1 MPLFYYKEKRES
13 NVKSNI
19 FRRSRR
25 DQLFSACVALFLS
38 IKQQGGVML
47 ILSRTSYVAFAAFGL
62 FWGTWGALLPAFRS
76 QASLTDAEF
85 GTVLLFIGVG
95 ALPAMLLS
103 GRAVDRWGVWVAGIM
118 LIALAV
124 AATIVGATAHNF
136 VSTSISMLLLGVAS
150 GASDVAINS
159 LAGLAE
165 QQTGS
170 RIITRSHGVF
180 SLFVV
185 IGSLTAGAARSVDLN
200 PLTIFLCTAVV
211 ILILGT
217 CVAWFAKTSNVTI
230 DAGVRGGELP
240 ALGSFAPF
248 LLIGLVG
255 ALAFAVENAHQ
266 SWGAVFLSD
275 ELSAPPGI
283 AALAPATF
291 AAFAATA
298 RFASSVARGL
308 KPPLLLVG
316 GSLIAATG
324 TIIVAYSES
333 VWSALV
339 GVAIAATGTSVLFP
353 TLLSIATKDV
363 PAAQRGRATSAVG
376 TIAYL
381 GFLLGPAYVGLLA
394 SITTLRTAL
403 VGVALLALVYAFT
416 CLPVTRRLRTHGSK
430 QSGFKHP
437 RG

>member
-1 MPLFYYKEKRES
+1 M
-13 NVKSNI
+13 
-19 FRRSRR
+19 
-25 DQLFSACVALFLS
+25 FSARVGLFVS
-38 IKQQGGVML
+38 IRYEGGVVL
-47 ILSRTSYVAFAAFGL
+47 ILSRASYVAFAAFGL

-76 QASLTDAEF
+76 QASLTDGEF

-118 LIALAV
+118 LISLAV

-136 VSTSISMLLLGVAS
+136 VSASISMLLLGVAS

-165 QQTGS
+165 QQTGG

-185 IGSLTAGAARSVDLN
+185 IGSLVAGAARSVDLN
-200 PLTIFLCTAVV
+200 PLTIFLSTAVV

-217 CVAWFAKTSNVTI
+217 WVAWLARVSTVTSDGDVT
-230 DAGVRGGELP
+230 AGEPP

-248 LLIGLVG
+248 LLVGLVG
-255 ALAFAVENAHQ
+255 ALTFAVENAHQ

-275 ELSAPPGI
+275 ELHASPGI

-298 RFASSVARGL
+298 RFASSAARGL

-316 GSLIAATG
+316 GSLVAATG
-324 TIIVAYSES
+324 TTIVAYSGS
-333 VWSALV
+333 IWVALV
-339 GVAIAATGTSVLFP
+339 GFAIAATGTSVLFP
-353 TLLSIATKDV
+353 TLLSVTTKDV
-363 PAAQRGRATSAVG
+363 PKAQRGRATSAVG
-376 TIAYL
+376 AIAYL

-394 SITTLRTAL
+394 STTTLRTAL
-403 VGVALLALVYAFT
+403 VGVAILALIYTLT
-416 CLPVTRRLRTHGSK
+416 CLPVTRRLRTHC
-430 QSGFKHP
+430 
-437 RG
+437 RRRT

>member
-1 MPLFYYKEKRES
+1 M
-13 NVKSNI
+13 
-19 FRRSRR
+19 
-25 DQLFSACVALFLS
+25 FSARVGLFVS
-38 IKQQGGVML
+38 IRYEGGVVL
-47 ILSRTSYVAFAAFGL
+47 ILSRASYVAFAAFGL

-76 QASLTDAEF
+76 QASLTDGEF

-118 LIALAV
+118 LISLAV

-136 VSTSISMLLLGVAS
+136 VSASISMLLLGVAS

-165 QQTGS
+165 QQTGG

-185 IGSLTAGAARSVDLN
+185 IGSLVAGAARSVDLN
-200 PLTIFLCTAVV
+200 PLTIFLSTAVV

-217 CVAWFAKTSNVTI
+217 WVAWLARVSTVTSDGDVT
-230 DAGVRGGELP
+230 AGERP

-248 LLIGLVG
+248 LLVGLVG
-255 ALAFAVENAHQ
+255 ALTFAVENAHQ

-275 ELSAPPGI
+275 ELHASPGI

-298 RFASSVARGL
+298 RFASSAARGL

-316 GSLIAATG
+316 GSLVAATG
-324 TIIVAYSES
+324 TTIVAYSGS
-333 VWSALV
+333 IWVALV
-339 GVAIAATGTSVLFP
+339 GFAIAATGTSVLFP
-353 TLLSIATKDV
+353 TLLSVTTKDV
-363 PAAQRGRATSAVG
+363 PKARSGLRRSARQHHHPPHRTGR
-376 TIAYL
+376 
-381 GFLLGPAYVGLLA
+381 
-394 SITTLRTAL
+394 
-403 VGVALLALVYAFT
+403 
-416 CLPVTRRLRTHGSK
+416 RRNPRTHLHTHLLTRHTTATNPLQTAHLIQASAGGAPQRS
-430 QSGFKHP
+430 
-437 RG
+437 RT

>member
-1 MPLFYYKEKRES
+1 
-13 NVKSNI
+13 
-19 FRRSRR
+19 
-25 DQLFSACVALFLS
+25 
-38 IKQQGGVML
+38 ML
-47 ILSRTSYVAFAAFGL
+47 ILSRASYVAFAAFGL
-62 FWGTWGALLPAFRS
+62 FWGTWGALLPALRS
-76 QASLTDAEF
+76 QASLTDAQF

-103 GRAVDRWGVWVAGIM
+103 GRVVDRWGVWVAGIM
-118 LIALAV
+118 LISLAV

-136 VSTSISMLLLGVAS
+136 VSASISMLLLGVAS

-159 LAGLAE
+159 LAGRAE
-165 QQTGS
+165 QQTRG

-185 IGSLTAGAARSVDLN
+185 IGSLVAGAARSVDLN
-200 PLTIFLCTAVV
+200 PLTIFLSTAVV

-217 CVAWFAKTSNVTI
+217 CVAYLAKTSDVTS
-230 DAGVRGGELP
+230 DSDVRGSERP
-240 ALGSFAPF
+240 TLGSFAPF

-275 ELSAPPGI
+275 ELHAPPGI

-298 RFASSVARGL
+298 RFAVSAARGL
-308 KPPLLLVG
+308 KPPVLLIG
-316 GSLIAATG
+316 GSLVAATG
-324 TIIVAYSES
+324 TMIVAYSES
-333 VWSALV
+333 VWAAIV
-339 GVAIAATGTSVLFP
+339 GFAVAATGTSVLFP
-353 TLLSIATKDV
+353 TLLSIATKNV
-363 PAAQRGRATSAVG
+363 PETQRGRATSAVG

-394 SITTLRTAL
+394 STTTLRTAL
-403 VGVALLALVYAFT
+403 VGVALLAVVYTFT
-416 CLPVTRRLRTHGSK
+416 CLPATRRLRTQG
-430 QSGFKHP
+430 
-437 RG
+437 RRRT

>member
-1 MPLFYYKEKRES
+1 M
-13 NVKSNI
+13 
-19 FRRSRR
+19 
-25 DQLFSACVALFLS
+25 FSARVGLFVS
-38 IKQQGGVML
+38 IRYEGGVVL
-47 ILSRTSYVAFAAFGL
+47 ILSRASYVAFAAFGL

-76 QASLTDAEF
+76 QASLTDGEF

-118 LIALAV
+118 LISLAV

-136 VSTSISMLLLGVAS
+136 VSASISMLLLGVAS

-165 QQTGS
+165 QQTGG

-180 SLFVV
+180 SLFVI
-185 IGSLTAGAARSVDLN
+185 IGSLVAGAARSVDLN
-200 PLTIFLCTAVV
+200 PLTIFLSTAVV
-211 ILILGT
+211 MLILGT
-217 CVAWFAKTSNVTI
+217 WVAWLARVSTVTSDGDVT
-230 DAGVRGGELP
+230 AGEPP

-248 LLIGLVG
+248 LLVGLVG
-255 ALAFAVENAHQ
+255 ALTFAVENAHQ

-275 ELSAPPGI
+275 ELHASPGI

-298 RFASSVARGL
+298 RFASSAARGL

-316 GSLIAATG
+316 GSLVAATG
-324 TIIVAYSES
+324 TTIVAYSGS
-333 VWSALV
+333 IWVALV
-339 GVAIAATGTSVLFP
+339 GFAIAATGTSVLFP
-353 TLLSIATKDV
+353 TLLSVTTKDV
-363 PAAQRGRATSAVG
+363 PKAQRGRATSAVG
-376 TIAYL
+376 AIAYL

-394 SITTLRTAL
+394 STTTLRTAL
-403 VGVALLALVYAFT
+403 VGVAILALIYTLT
-416 CLPVTRRLRTHGSK
+416 CLPVTRRLRTHC
-430 QSGFKHP
+430 
-437 RG
+437 RRRT

>member
-1 MPLFYYKEKRES
+1 
-13 NVKSNI
+13 
-19 FRRSRR
+19 
-25 DQLFSACVALFLS
+25 
-38 IKQQGGVML
+38 ML
-47 ILSRTSYVAFAAFGL
+47 ILSRASYVAFAAFGL

-76 QASLTDAEF
+76 QASLTDGEF
-85 GTVLLFIGVG
+85 GTVLLFVGVG

-118 LIALAV
+118 LISLAV
-124 AATIVGATAHNF
+124 AATIVGATAHNL
-136 VSTSISMLLLGVAS
+136 VSASISMLLLGVAS

-159 LAGLAE
+159 LAGFAE
-165 QQTGS
+165 QQTGG

-185 IGSLTAGAARSVDLN
+185 IGSLVAGAARSVDLN
-200 PLTIFLCTAVV
+200 PLTIFLSIAVV

-217 CVAWFAKTSNVTI
+217 SVAWLARVSTVTSDGDVT
-230 DAGVRGGELP
+230 AGERP

-275 ELSAPPGI
+275 ELRASPGI

-298 RFASSVARGL
+298 RFASSAARGL

-316 GSLIAATG
+316 GSLVAATG
-324 TIIVAYSES
+324 TMIVAYSGS
-333 VWSALV
+333 IWVALV
-339 GVAIAATGTSVLFP
+339 GFAIAATGTSVLFP
-353 TLLSIATKDV
+353 TLLSVTTKDV
-363 PAAQRGRATSAVG
+363 PTAQRGRATLAVG

-394 SITTLRTAL
+394 STTTLRAAL
-403 VGVALLALVYAFT
+403 VGVALVALIYALT
-416 CLPVTRRLRTHGSK
+416 CLPVTRRLRTHG
-430 QSGFKHP
+430 
-437 RG
+437 RRRT

>member
-1 MPLFYYKEKRES
+1 M
-13 NVKSNI
+13 
-19 FRRSRR
+19 
-25 DQLFSACVALFLS
+25 FSACVGLLVS
-38 IKQQGGVML
+38 KRYEGGVML
-47 ILSRTSYVAFAAFGL
+47 ILSRASYVAFAAFGL

-76 QASLTDAEF
+76 QASLTDGEF

-118 LIALAV
+118 LISLAV

-136 VSTSISMLLLGVAS
+136 VSASISMLLLGVAS

-165 QQTGS
+165 QQTGG

-180 SLFVV
+180 SLFVI
-185 IGSLTAGAARSVDLN
+185 IGSLVAGAARSVDLN
-200 PLTIFLCTAVV
+200 PLTIFLSTAVV

-217 CVAWFAKTSNVTI
+217 WVAWLARVSTVTSDGDVT
-230 DAGVRGGELP
+230 AGEPP

-248 LLIGLVG
+248 LLVGLVG
-255 ALAFAVENAHQ
+255 ALTFAVENAHQ

-275 ELSAPPGI
+275 ELHASPGI

-298 RFASSVARGL
+298 RFASSAARGL

-316 GSLIAATG
+316 GSLVAATG
-324 TIIVAYSES
+324 TTIVAYSGS
-333 VWSALV
+333 IWVALV
-339 GVAIAATGTSVLFP
+339 GFAIAATGTSVLFP
-353 TLLSIATKDV
+353 TLLSVTTKDV
-363 PAAQRGRATSAVG
+363 PKAQRGRATSAVG
-376 TIAYL
+376 AIAYL

-394 SITTLRTAL
+394 STTTLRTAL
-403 VGVALLALVYAFT
+403 VGVAILALIYTLT
-416 CLPVTRRLRTHGSK
+416 CLPVTRRLRTHC
-430 QSGFKHP
+430 
-437 RG
+437 RRRT

>member
-1 MPLFYYKEKRES
+1 VPLFYYKEKRES

-19 FRRSRR
+19 FRRFRR

-38 IKQQGGVML
+38 IKQQGGMML
-47 ILSRTSYVAFAAFGL
+47 ILSRASYVAFSAFGL
-62 FWGTWGALLPAFRS
+62 FWGTWGALLPALRS
-76 QASLTDAEF
+76 QASLTDAQF

-103 GRAVDRWGVWVAGIM
+103 GRAVDRWGIWVAGIM
-118 LIALAV
+118 LISLAV

-136 VSTSISMLLLGVAS
+136 VSASISMLLLGVAS

-159 LAGLAE
+159 LAGRAE

-185 IGSLTAGAARSVDLN
+185 IGSLVAGAARSVNLN
-200 PLTIFLCTAVV
+200 PLTIFLSTAVV

-217 CVAWFAKTSNVTI
+217 CVAHLAKTSDVTS
-230 DAGVRGGELP
+230 DSDVRGSERP

-275 ELSAPPGI
+275 ELHAPPGI

-298 RFASSVARGL
+298 RFASSAARGL

-316 GSLIAATG
+316 GSLVAATG
-324 TIIVAYSES
+324 TMIVAYSDS
-333 VWSALV
+333 IWVALV
-339 GVAIAATGTSVLFP
+339 GFAIAAIGTSVLFP
-353 TLLSIATKDV
+353 TLLSIATKNV
-363 PAAQRGRATSAVG
+363 PETQRGRATSAVG

-381 GFLLGPAYVGLLA
+381 GFLLGPVYVGLLA
-394 SITTLRTAL
+394 STTNLRTAL

-416 CLPVTRRLRTHGSK
+416 CLPVTRRLRTQG
-430 QSGFKHP
+430 
-437 RG
+437 RRRT

>member
-1 MPLFYYKEKRES
+1 
-13 NVKSNI
+13 
-19 FRRSRR
+19 
-25 DQLFSACVALFLS
+25 
-38 IKQQGGVML
+38 ML
-47 ILSRTSYVAFAAFGL
+47 ILSRASYVAFAAFGL

-76 QASLTDAEF
+76 QASLTDGEF

-118 LIALAV
+118 LISLAV

-136 VSTSISMLLLGVAS
+136 VSASISMLLLGVAS

-165 QQTGS
+165 QQTGG

-180 SLFVV
+180 SLFVI
-185 IGSLTAGAARSVDLN
+185 IGSLVAGAARSVDLN
-200 PLTIFLCTAVV
+200 PLTIFLSTAVV
-211 ILILGT
+211 MLILGT
-217 CVAWFAKTSNVTI
+217 WVAWLARVSTVTSDGDVT
-230 DAGVRGGELP
+230 AGEPP

-248 LLIGLVG
+248 LLVGLVG

-275 ELSAPPGI
+275 ELHASPGI

-298 RFASSVARGL
+298 RFASSAARGL

-316 GSLIAATG
+316 GSLVAATG
-324 TIIVAYSES
+324 TTIVAYSGS
-333 VWSALV
+333 IWVALV
-339 GVAIAATGTSVLFP
+339 GFAIAATGTSVLFP
-353 TLLSIATKDV
+353 TLLSVTTKDV
-363 PAAQRGRATSAVG
+363 PKAQRGRATSAVG
-376 TIAYL
+376 AIAYL

-394 SITTLRTAL
+394 STTTLRTAL
-403 VGVALLALVYAFT
+403 VGVAILALIYTLT
-416 CLPVTRRLRTHGSK
+416 CLPVTRRLRTHG
-430 QSGFKHP
+430 
-437 RG
+437 RRRT

>member
-1 MPLFYYKEKRES
+1 MGEKGRVMP
-13 NVKSNI
+13 
-19 FRRSRR
+19 
-25 DQLFSACVALFLS
+25 
-38 IKQQGGVML
+38 
-47 ILSRTSYVAFAAFGL
+47 ILSRASYVAFAAFGL
-62 FWGTWGALLPAFRS
+62 FWGTWGALLPALRS
-76 QASLTDAEF
+76 QASLTDAQF

-103 GRAVDRWGVWVAGIM
+103 GRAVDRWGIRVAGIM
-118 LIALAV
+118 LISLAV

-136 VSTSISMLLLGVAS
+136 VSASISMLLLGVAS

-159 LAGLAE
+159 LAGRAE
-165 QQTGS
+165 RQTGS

-185 IGSLTAGAARSVDLN
+185 IGSLVAGAARSVNLN
-200 PLTIFLCTAVV
+200 PLTIFLSTAVV

-217 CVAWFAKTSNVTI
+217 CVAHLAKTSDVTS
-230 DAGVRGGELP
+230 DSDVRGSERP

-275 ELSAPPGI
+275 ELHAPPGI

-298 RFASSVARGL
+298 RFASSAARGL

-316 GSLIAATG
+316 GSLVAATG
-324 TIIVAYSES
+324 TMIVAYSDS
-333 VWSALV
+333 IWVALV
-339 GVAIAATGTSVLFP
+339 GFAIAAIGTSVLFP
-353 TLLSIATKDV
+353 TLLSIATKNV
-363 PAAQRGRATSAVG
+363 PETQRGRATSAVS

-394 SITTLRTAL
+394 STTTLRTAL
-403 VGVALLALVYAFT
+403 VGVALLALVYTLT
-416 CLPVTRRLRTHGSK
+416 CLPVTRRLRTQGIRRS
-430 QSGFKHP
+430 
-437 RG
+437 

>member
-38 IKQQGGVML
+38 IKQQGGMML
-47 ILSRTSYVAFAAFGL
+47 ILSRASYVAFAAFGL
-62 FWGTWGALLPAFRS
+62 FWGTWGALLPALRS
-76 QASLTDAEF
+76 QASLTDAQF

-103 GRAVDRWGVWVAGIM
+103 GRAVDRWGIWVAGIM
-118 LIALAV
+118 LISLAV

-136 VSTSISMLLLGVAS
+136 VSASISMLLLGVAS

-159 LAGLAE
+159 LAGRAE

-185 IGSLTAGAARSVDLN
+185 IGSLVAGAARSVNLN
-200 PLTIFLCTAVV
+200 PLTIFLSTAVV

-217 CVAWFAKTSNVTI
+217 CVAHLAKTSDVTS
-230 DAGVRGGELP
+230 DSDVRGSERP

-275 ELSAPPGI
+275 ELHAPPGI

-291 AAFAATA
+291 AVFAATA
-298 RFASSVARGL
+298 RFASSAARGL

-316 GSLIAATG
+316 GSLVAATG
-324 TIIVAYSES
+324 TMIVAYSDS
-333 VWSALV
+333 IWVALV
-339 GVAIAATGTSVLFP
+339 GFAIAAIGTSVLFP
-353 TLLSIATKDV
+353 TLLSIATKNV
-363 PAAQRGRATSAVG
+363 PETQRGRATSAVG

-381 GFLLGPAYVGLLA
+381 GFLLGPVYVGLLA
-394 SITTLRTAL
+394 STTNLRTAL

-416 CLPVTRRLRTHGSK
+416 CLPVTRQLRTHGSK
-430 QSGFKHP
+430 QC
-437 RG
+437 

>member
-1 MPLFYYKEKRES
+1 MP
-13 NVKSNI
+13 
-19 FRRSRR
+19 
-25 DQLFSACVALFLS
+25 
-38 IKQQGGVML
+38 
-47 ILSRTSYVAFAAFGL
+47 ILSRASYVAFAAFGL
-62 FWGTWGALLPAFRS
+62 FWGTWGALLPALRS
-76 QASLTDAEF
+76 QASLTDAQF

-103 GRAVDRWGVWVAGIM
+103 GRAVDRWGIRVAGIM
-118 LIALAV
+118 LISLAV

-136 VSTSISMLLLGVAS
+136 VSASISMLLLGVAS

-159 LAGLAE
+159 LAGRAE
-165 QQTGS
+165 RQTGS

-185 IGSLTAGAARSVDLN
+185 IGSLVAGAARSVNLN
-200 PLTIFLCTAVV
+200 PLTIFLSIAVV

-217 CVAWFAKTSNVTI
+217 CVAHLAKTSDVTS
-230 DAGVRGGELP
+230 DSDVRGSERP

-275 ELSAPPGI
+275 ELHAPPGI

-298 RFASSVARGL
+298 RFASSAARGL

-316 GSLIAATG
+316 GSLVAATG
-324 TIIVAYSES
+324 TMIVAYSDS
-333 VWSALV
+333 IWVALV
-339 GVAIAATGTSVLFP
+339 GFAIAAIGTSVLFP
-353 TLLSIATKDV
+353 TLLSIATKNV
-363 PAAQRGRATSAVG
+363 PETQRGRATSAVS

-394 SITTLRTAL
+394 STTTLRTAL
-403 VGVALLALVYAFT
+403 VGVALLALVYTLT
-416 CLPVTRRLRTHGSK
+416 CLPVTRRLRTQGIRRS
-430 QSGFKHP
+430 
-437 RG
+437 

>member
-38 IKQQGGVML
+38 IKQQGGMML
-47 ILSRTSYVAFAAFGL
+47 ILSRASYVAFAAFGL
-62 FWGTWGALLPAFRS
+62 FWGTWGALLPALRS
-76 QASLTDAEF
+76 QASLTDAQF

-103 GRAVDRWGVWVAGIM
+103 GRAVDRWGIWVAGIM
-118 LIALAV
+118 LISLAV

-136 VSTSISMLLLGVAS
+136 VSASISMLLLGLTS

-159 LAGLAE
+159 LAGRAE

-185 IGSLTAGAARSVDLN
+185 IGSLVAGAARSVNLN
-200 PLTIFLCTAVV
+200 PLTIFLSTAVV

-217 CVAWFAKTSNVTI
+217 CVAHLARTSDVTS
-230 DAGVRGGELP
+230 DSDVRGSERP

-275 ELSAPPGI
+275 ELHAPPGI

-298 RFASSVARGL
+298 RFASSAARGL

-316 GSLIAATG
+316 GSLVAATG
-324 TIIVAYSES
+324 TMIVAYSDS
-333 VWSALV
+333 IWVALV
-339 GVAIAATGTSVLFP
+339 GFAIAAIGTSVLFP
-353 TLLSIATKDV
+353 TLLSIATKNV
-363 PAAQRGRATSAVG
+363 PETQRGRATSAAG

-381 GFLLGPAYVGLLA
+381 GFLLGPVYVGLLA
-394 SITTLRTAL
+394 STTNLRTAL

-416 CLPVTRRLRTHGSK
+416 CLPVTRQLRTHGSK
-430 QSGFKHP
+430 QC
-437 RG
+437 

>member
-1 MPLFYYKEKRES
+1 VGYTMLRGTTAVLG
-13 NVKSNI
+13 NMGCAT
-19 FRRSRR
+19 SR
-25 DQLFSACVALFLS
+25 FS
-38 IKQQGGVML
+38 QPG
-47 ILSRTSYVAFAAFGL
+47 
-62 FWGTWGALLPAFRS
+62 
-76 QASLTDAEF
+76 SLTDAEF

-118 LIALAV
+118 LISLAV
-124 AATIVGATAHNF
+124 VATIVGATAHDF
-136 VSTSISMLLLGVAS
+136 VSASVSMFLLGVAS

-165 QQTGS
+165 QQSGS

-185 IGSLTAGAARSVDLN
+185 IGSLVAGAARSIDLN
-200 PLTIFLCTAVV
+200 PMTTFLSTAVV
-211 ILILGT
+211 IVILGT
-217 CVAWFAKTSNVTI
+217 CVAWLAKTSKVTSGT
-230 DAGVRGGELP
+230 DVRGSERP
-240 ALGSFAPF
+240 ALGSFVRF

-266 SWGAVFLSD
+266 SCGAVFLSD
-275 ELSAPPGI
+275 ELHAPPGI

-316 GSLIAATG
+316 GSLVAAAG

-333 VWSALV
+333 VWVALV
-339 GVAIAATGTSVLFP
+339 GFAIAATSASVLFP
-353 TLLSIATKDV
+353 TLLSVATKDV
-363 PAAQRGRATSAVG
+363 LEAQRG
-376 TIAYL
+376 
-381 GFLLGPAYVGLLA
+381 
-394 SITTLRTAL
+394 
-403 VGVALLALVYAFT
+403 
-416 CLPVTRRLRTHGSK
+416 
-430 QSGFKHP
+430 
-437 RG
+437 

>member
-1 MPLFYYKEKRES
+1 
-13 NVKSNI
+13 
-19 FRRSRR
+19 
-25 DQLFSACVALFLS
+25 
-38 IKQQGGVML
+38 ML
-47 ILSRTSYVAFAAFGL
+47 ILSRASYVAFAAFGL
-62 FWGTWGALLPAFRS
+62 FWGTWGALLPALRS
-76 QASLTDAEF
+76 QASLTDAQF

-103 GRAVDRWGVWVAGIM
+103 GRAVDRWGIWVAGIM
-118 LIALAV
+118 LISLAV

-136 VSTSISMLLLGVAS
+136 VSASISMLLLGVAS

-159 LAGLAE
+159 LAGRAE

-185 IGSLTAGAARSVDLN
+185 IGSLVAGAARSVNLN
-200 PLTIFLCTAVV
+200 PLTIFLSTAVV

-217 CVAWFAKTSNVTI
+217 CVAYLAKTSDVTS
-230 DAGVRGGELP
+230 DSDVRGSERP

-275 ELSAPPGI
+275 ELHAPPGI

-298 RFASSVARGL
+298 RFASSAARGL

-316 GSLIAATG
+316 GSLVAATG
-324 TIIVAYSES
+324 TMIVAYSDS
-333 VWSALV
+333 IWVALV
-339 GVAIAATGTSVLFP
+339 GFAIAAIGTSVLFP
-353 TLLSIATKDV
+353 TLLSIATKNV
-363 PAAQRGRATSAVG
+363 PETQRGRATSAVG

-394 SITTLRTAL
+394 STTNLRTAL

-416 CLPVTRRLRTHGSK
+416 CLPVTRRLRTQG
-430 QSGFKHP
+430 
-437 RG
+437 RRRT

>member
-1 MPLFYYKEKRES
+1 M
-13 NVKSNI
+13 
-19 FRRSRR
+19 
-25 DQLFSACVALFLS
+25 FSACVGLFVS
-38 IKQQGGVML
+38 IRYEGGVML
-47 ILSRTSYVAFAAFGL
+47 ILSRASYVAFAAFGL

-76 QASLTDAEF
+76 QASLTDGEF

-118 LIALAV
+118 LISLAV

-136 VSTSISMLLLGVAS
+136 VSASISMLLLGVAS

-165 QQTGS
+165 QQTGG

-185 IGSLTAGAARSVDLN
+185 IGSLVAGAARSVDLN
-200 PLTIFLCTAVV
+200 PLTIFLSTAVV

-217 CVAWFAKTSNVTI
+217 SVAWLARVSTVTSDGDVT
-230 DAGVRGGELP
+230 AGERP

-248 LLIGLVG
+248 LLVGLVG
-255 ALAFAVENAHQ
+255 ALTFAVENAHQ

-275 ELSAPPGI
+275 ELHASPGI

-298 RFASSVARGL
+298 RFASSAARGL

-316 GSLIAATG
+316 GSLVAATG
-324 TIIVAYSES
+324 TTIVAYSGS
-333 VWSALV
+333 IWVALV
-339 GVAIAATGTSVLFP
+339 GFAIAATGTSVLFP
-353 TLLSIATKDV
+353 TLLSVTTKDV
-363 PAAQRGRATSAVG
+363 PKAQRGRATSAVG
-376 TIAYL
+376 AIAYL

-394 SITTLRTAL
+394 STTTLRTAL
-403 VGVALLALVYAFT
+403 VGVAILALIYTLT
-416 CLPVTRRLRTHGSK
+416 CLPVTRRLRTHC
-430 QSGFKHP
+430 
-437 RG
+437 RRRT

>member
-1 MPLFYYKEKRES
+1 VPLFYYKEKRES

-38 IKQQGGVML
+38 IKQQGGMML
-47 ILSRTSYVAFAAFGL
+47 ILSRASYVAFAAFGL
-62 FWGTWGALLPAFRS
+62 FWGTWGALLPALRS
-76 QASLTDAEF
+76 QASLTDAQF

-103 GRAVDRWGVWVAGIM
+103 GRAVDRWGIWVAGIM
-118 LIALAV
+118 LISLAV

-136 VSTSISMLLLGVAS
+136 VSASISMLLLGVAS

-159 LAGLAE
+159 LAGRAE

-185 IGSLTAGAARSVDLN
+185 IGSLVAGAARSVNLN
-200 PLTIFLCTAVV
+200 PLTIFLSTAVV

-217 CVAWFAKTSNVTI
+217 CVAHLAKTSDVTS
-230 DAGVRGGELP
+230 DSDVRGSERP

-275 ELSAPPGI
+275 ELHAPPGI

-291 AAFAATA
+291 AVFAATA
-298 RFASSVARGL
+298 RFASSAARGL

-316 GSLIAATG
+316 GSLVAATG
-324 TIIVAYSES
+324 TMIVAYSDS
-333 VWSALV
+333 IWVALV
-339 GVAIAATGTSVLFP
+339 GFAIAAIGTSVLFP
-353 TLLSIATKDV
+353 TLLSIATKNV
-363 PAAQRGRATSAVG
+363 PETQRGRATSAVG

-394 SITTLRTAL
+394 STTNLRTAL

-416 CLPVTRRLRTHGSK
+416 CLPVTRRLRTQG
-430 QSGFKHP
+430 
-437 RG
+437 RRRT